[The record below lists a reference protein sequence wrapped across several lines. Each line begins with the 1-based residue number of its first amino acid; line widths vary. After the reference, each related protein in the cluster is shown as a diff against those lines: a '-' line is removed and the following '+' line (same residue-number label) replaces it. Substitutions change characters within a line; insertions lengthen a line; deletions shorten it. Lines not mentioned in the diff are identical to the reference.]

1 MADLGFGLGSGWD
14 AVGADPSFYP
24 TGHRREGTVGWRDF
38 EMSLRDLPAEFP
50 VLKPRRNPLT

>member
-50 VLKPRRNPLT
+50 VLKPR